1 LKRLST
7 ISAAHSSN
15 NDDMTGDDCM
25 RESKDGKSDMDLMM
39 MSKRGA
45 GRAIKVSIAI
55 LEGNVVIESKQSSDE
70 WL

>member
-1 LKRLST
+1 
-7 ISAAHSSN
+7 
-15 NDDMTGDDCM
+15 M